1 MTTVFANKFECKLT
15 TRALLGIEKALGD
28 NPINLLF
35 KDDSYV
41 PSLNVMLTILFYSA
55 RKYNPTIKSMDDII
69 EIYDDYLEDGGS
81 LMGLAEFVMELFKD
95 SGMMNTS
102 DKADKEPEL
111 KN

>member
-1 MTTVFANKFECKLT
+1 MTTVFANKYECKLT

-28 NPINLLF
+28 NPVNLLF
-35 KDDSYV
+35 KEDSYV

-55 RKYNPTIKSMDDII
+55 RKFNPTIKSMYDII

-95 SGMMNTS
+95 SGMMNSGNTE
-102 DKADKEPEL
+102 KEEPEL

>member
-1 MTTVFANKFECKLT
+1 MTTVFANKYECKLT

-28 NPINLLF
+28 NP
-35 KDDSYV
+35 V
-41 PSLNVMLTILFYSA
+41 NVMLTILFYSA
-55 RKYNPTIKSMDDII
+55 RKFNPTIKSMDDVI

-95 SGMMNTS
+95 SGMMNSGNTE
-102 DKADKEPEL
+102 KEEPEL